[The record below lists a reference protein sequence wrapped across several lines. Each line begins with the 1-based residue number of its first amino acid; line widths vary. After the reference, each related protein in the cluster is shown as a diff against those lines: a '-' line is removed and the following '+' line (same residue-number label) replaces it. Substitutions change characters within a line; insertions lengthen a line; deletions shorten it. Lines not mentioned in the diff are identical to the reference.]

1 MKWAFS
7 IAILNYQRVYLKI
20 TISANRGLLRLKLS
34 WQNHNMEVS
43 YNGGGTPKSFM
54 FFLVIFHEINHPATG
69 VPPFHGQSLV
79 VINK

>member
-1 MKWAFS
+1 MKWQFS
-7 IAILNYQRVYLKI
+7 KAILNYQRVYLKI

-34 WQNHNMEVS
+34 WQNHNMEAS
-43 YNGGGTPKSFM
+43 YNGSTTKSFM

>member
-1 MKWAFS
+1 MEE
-7 IAILNYQRVYLKI
+7 VPP
-20 TISANRGLLRLKLS
+20 
-34 WQNHNMEVS
+34 NHS
-43 YNGGGTPKSFM
+43 C